1 MYSLIIPRLSPFF
14 RDMITISGVRRRNS
28 APPDRRG
35 AETVEKVAMPLFR
48 GRLHESFPSI
58 SCEIVGEAFVRSVI
72 SEVHAPGNDGIQFYF
87 VAISALSA
95 AALRRLRSETRL
107 RAQFGQRNSLQ
118 EGFFDKLRAPDRF
131 PVRGS

>member
-1 MYSLIIPRLSPFF
+1 
-14 RDMITISGVRRRNS
+14 
-28 APPDRRG
+28 
-35 AETVEKVAMPLFR
+35 MPLFR

-58 SCEIVGEAFVRSVI
+58 FCKIVGEAFVRSVI

-107 RAQFGQRNSLQ
+107 RAQFGRRNSLQ
-118 EGFFDKLRAPDRF
+118 EGFFDKL
-131 PVRGS
+131 S